1 MNSNDKLDH
10 AKWLLERQLQWIA
23 AAEVKIGFVITLDLA
38 MLAALGAIIMDMEKI
53 SIEVGL
59 LFLLTTAILFASIL
73 SAAESF
79 KPNLS
84 GPEKSLI
91 FFGKIGCE
99 AGDVFLDSYKQQTEA
114 DYLNDCLLQ
123 VHRNAQIATAK
134 FQSVNLAIR
143 WGVVVLPLWF
153 VVIFIAAFNR

>member
-1 MNSNDKLDH
+1 MNSSDKLEN

-38 MLAALGAIIMDMEKI
+38 MLAALGAIVMDMDKI
-53 SIEVGL
+53 PLEIGL
-59 LFLLTTAILFASIL
+59 LFLLTTATLFASIL

-99 AGDVFLDSYKQQTEA
+99 VSDDYLGLFKQQTDDEHL
-114 DYLNDCLLQ
+114 DDCLLQ
-123 VHRNAQIATAK
+123 VHRNAQIASAK
-134 FQSVNLAIR
+134 FKSVNLAIR
-143 WGVVVLPLWF
+143 WGVVALPLWF
-153 VVIFIAAFNR
+153 IVIFIAAFNR